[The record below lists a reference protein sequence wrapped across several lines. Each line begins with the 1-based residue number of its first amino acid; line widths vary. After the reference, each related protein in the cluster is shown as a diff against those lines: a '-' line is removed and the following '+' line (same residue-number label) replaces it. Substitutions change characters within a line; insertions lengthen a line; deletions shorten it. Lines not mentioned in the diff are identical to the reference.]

1 MIGLRSLSDREQKGE
16 KMDGEI
22 KVERTKRKKNKIG
35 GYALIGASVLVL
47 AGLFYWIV
55 SEPENKVTQETGFE
69 LTKDVKA
76 QQESI
81 KKEEED
87 QQKKMGKIK
96 DEVYSNPDGKTEEEK
111 ESMWSKIV
119 KSDEIKERIKEN
131 TSKANILSGINIPKE
146 DEKDQ
151 DINFSTPR
159 LQKRVYRD
167 KDSFELD
174 KENRKLT
181 RENPYV
187 YSSRFRGA
195 RYYGGDNQ
203 GGGGSTSGKNEVQE
217 NVNTAMDR
225 LERIMDKSGLSGQGQ
240 TNNLGG
246 AISVAYTRL
255 PPIKVSMG
263 EFLEC
268 AMLHRLVS
276 DVQESPVNVVV
287 TRDFIDSDRQ
297 YVVIPSGTKIL
308 GKNQVVSYQGA
319 KKLYVWFERM
329 ILPNGNNVEFP
340 KSNKG
345 VGLDGEGVAGV
356 SSSVDSHFF
365 QKFGS
370 ALLIGILDGLGGLAQ
385 NRVDQTSGLSYMID
399 ESSKNFSEITRQ
411 MFQQFQNI
419 VPTITVNPGY
429 RVMVYLSSDMTIT
442 PYARLSE
449 RAYR

>member
-1 MIGLRSLSDREQKGE
+1 ME
-16 KMDGEI
+16 GEI
-22 KVERTKRKKNKIG
+22 REEGKKRQKSKLG
-35 GYALIGASVLVL
+35 AFALIGLSVAVL
-47 AGLFYWIV
+47 GGLFFWIV
-55 SEPENKVTQETGFE
+55 SEPEDKVTKETGLE
-69 LTKDVKA
+69 LTQDVKA
-76 QQESI
+76 QQESM

-87 QQKKMGKIK
+87 QQKKMGRIK
-96 DEVYSNPDGKTEEEK
+96 DEVYSNPDGKVEEEK

-119 KSDEIKERIKEN
+119 KSEEIKEKVKES
-131 TSKANILSGINIPKE
+131 TDKESILTGIPLPGEE
-146 DEKDQ
+146 DAKDQ
-151 DINFSTPR
+151 AINFSSPQI
-159 LQKRVYRD
+159 QKRVYRD
-167 KDSFELD
+167 KDSFEID
-174 KENRKLT
+174 KENRKLV

-187 YSSRFRGA
+187 YSNHFRGA
-195 RYYGGDNQ
+195 RYYGGENQ
-203 GGGGSTSGKNEVQE
+203 GGGGSSNGKNEVQE
-217 NVNTAMDR
+217 NMNTAMDR
-225 LERIMDKSGLSGQGQ
+225 LERIMDKSGLNEQGQ

-263 EFLEC
+263 EFVEC

-287 TRDFIDSDRQ
+287 TRDFIDTDRQ

-308 GKNQVVSYQGA
+308 GKNQVISYQGA

-356 SSSVDSHFF
+356 SSSVNSHFF

-385 NRVDQTSGLSYMID
+385 NRVDQNSGMSYMID

-429 RVMVYLSSDMTIT
+429 RVMVYLSSDMNIT

-449 RAYR
+449 RAYRQ